1 MDCIFEGIVKQGGGN
16 IEVPFYVRK
25 LTVDDLRDILLLQE
39 QVVLQLEDKWVLQ
52 PLSEEEFQFILTGN
66 GLMIGAFAAG
76 ELIAFR
82 ALLVP
87 PLDEEHLGWDLGLAE
102 RELPRVIYQEIS
114 SVLPE
119 YRGNGLQKTLAKLI
133 MEELGRQNNKFR
145 YICCTVAPFN
155 IPSLKDKFAQG
166 MQIGALKE
174 KYGGRLRYIFVK
186 ELAEGNEGAIP
197 VWKEITTIHMADIA
211 AQKEKLSQGW
221 RGFQMEE
228 NHGTISVNYGRR

>member
-1 MDCIFEGIVKQGGGN
+1 MDCIFEGIVKQGGN
-16 IEVPFYVRK
+16 IEVPFNVRN
-25 LTVDDLRDILLLQE
+25 LTIDDLRDILLLQE
-39 QVVLQLEDKWVLQ
+39 QVVLQLEDKGVLQ
-52 PLSEEEFQFILTGN
+52 PLSEEEFQFILAGN

-102 RELPRVIYQEIS
+102 RELPMVIYQEIS
-114 SVLPE
+114 SVLPK

-133 MEELGRQNNKFR
+133 MEELGRQNHVYR

-186 ELAEGNEGAIP
+186 ELVEGDEGAIP
-197 VWKEITTIHMADIA
+197 VWQEITTIHMADIA

-228 NHGTISVNYGRR
+228 NHGTISVYYGRR